1 MSEDDKTPR
10 AYKFR
15 LRMHYLIQAALEDG
29 TIARDRWY
37 PDDLGFR
44 VFGGDP
50 LLQQNP
56 ALVADIIGYEFGE
69 EGVTNDDLDAIVQGM
84 VTRAYA
90 DEFNQGWGVE
100 AQSEGG
106 SNE

>member
-1 MSEDDKTPR
+1 MYDDNNTPL
-10 AYKFR
+10 AYQFR
-15 LRMHYLIQAALEDG
+15 LRMHELMGMALEDG
-29 TIARDRWY
+29 TLEGEDWD
-37 PDDLGFR
+37 PDTLGFS

-56 ALVADIIGYEFGE
+56 ALVADIVGYELG
-69 EGVTNDDLDAIVQGM
+69 GSGATVADLAGIVQGM
-84 VTRAYA
+84 KTRMYD
-90 DEFNQGWGVE
+90 DEFNRDWGVE

>member
-1 MSEDDKTPR
+1 MNDDNKTPL
-10 AYKFR
+10 AYQFR
-15 LRMHYLIQAALEDG
+15 ERMRELMFGEILDRVLIGEDWDPV
-29 TIARDRWY
+29 T
-37 PDDLGFR
+37 LGFS

-56 ALVADIIGYEFGE
+56 SLVADIFVYELGGS
-69 EGVTNDDLDAIVQGM
+69 GVTDSDLSTIVQEM
-84 VTRAYA
+84 EARKYA
-90 DEFNQGWGVE
+90 DYVNQGWGVE

>member
-1 MSEDDKTPR
+1 MDEEDQTPL

-15 LRMHYLIQAALEDG
+15 IRMHYLIQAALEDG
-29 TIARDRWY
+29 TIARDRWD
-37 PDDLGFR
+37 PDVLGFE

-50 LLQQNP
+50 MLQQNP
-56 ALVADIIGYEFGE
+56 SRVADIIGYEFGG
-69 EGVTNDDLDAIVQGM
+69 EGVTKDDMGTIVQEM
-84 VTRAYA
+84 EARKYA
-90 DEFNQGWGVE
+90 DYVNQGWGVE